1 VLDATWVNGKRE
13 GTGVLYTSDNEKW
26 IGNYKEDRRN
36 GLGNKWFEN
45 GTEYEGIWD
54 TGLITGNGVY
64 TFTDGYVL
72 KQNRDYYPI
81 VLMNFGELH
90 CLLVFKYHKPD
101 LANKLFTLNLRGYQL
116 ATLSNEDITNL
127 ASVVEETELLKKLI
141 ETVKMEIIQEEYLVK
156 RLLFKDKL
164 LEDLR
169 RFVLSQKSE
178 ESVKGMQRV
187 NVTIRTTEFYLPCDI
202 LYTRSNYLLKTA

>member
-1 VLDATWVNGKRE
+1 
-13 GTGVLYTSDNEKW
+13 
-26 IGNYKEDRRN
+26 
-36 GLGNKWFEN
+36 
-45 GTEYEGIWD
+45 
-54 TGLITGNGVY
+54 
-64 TFTDGYVL
+64 
-72 KQNRDYYPI
+72 
-81 VLMNFGELH
+81 
-90 CLLVFKYHKPD
+90 
-101 LANKLFTLNLRGYQL
+101 
-116 ATLSNEDITNL
+116 
-127 ASVVEETELLKKLI
+127 
-141 ETVKMEIIQEEYLVK
+141 MEIIQEEYLVK